1 MIANS
6 NATRR
11 GLFFGVLSIAFLAF
25 LLSSSAV
32 HTAATN
38 LVLKRTAPITG
49 LKFAAES
56 VSYSI
61 FPLAFQISGLEARAE
76 GERIVRIDSTFGT
89 FRHVN
94 LSKTDFALSHV
105 RVTGIKISA
114 NEMFTDSLAQF
125 LRQSGPGS
133 NETPWILT
141 IENGTLEDIQILGIS
156 PDSTAYIAGKAVT
169 CNAVEISE
177 STSFGKIEGLDWLF
191 QPRNT
196 RNVFKEPFHVDSLTA
211 SWNTGI
217 SKQFTL
223 AAATNFGFLKG
234 AYSESDSLAE
244 SSIEFKPD
252 TVAWPLD
259 ASAIWVHHLKS
270 LLADQ
275 TFVGSAEIDSVGQL
289 RGNLDWKGR
298 TVIPFEWNR
307 MEWTSGPFHVD
318 MREVAW
324 APIETAVRKLTW
336 LHRDLN
342 WLVEVN
348 GSTEGLELSLR
359 PVQPTPERIQI
370 VWNPNGPSHEIQLN
384 IREFAVN
391 QRDGMRLPNRISAEA
406 EFTVNPNEAQG
417 QLRFLEGS
425 ESIAS
430 SDIQVD
436 WDSIRWAYQAGWTLT
451 GLHALANQSAW
462 ELFAALNIRGS
473 GNWTGDWTHIA
484 ESRNIRLM
492 ENRMPRSFERFDL
505 IHEKTGSDWHLNWNS
520 DLSNGQFQANTEAL
534 RRWGLLNETQAKVD
548 SSALPLAQ
556 FNATFPGFNTIAF
569 LLGIPI
575 QTKGIASIQANW
587 RDSHQS
593 INLDIPSLAWESLT
607 AEDLQLEASIGNWNS
622 DSIQWYVADI
632 GYNGQPKCS
641 NFEGTLTGNTSLGG
655 KATWIT
661 SDHNQQ
667 GTLNLNIASSD
678 EYWAIRLDSLFF
690 PLAMESLTLDQ
701 PANFTWN
708 MQEGALNLDRLQLS
722 NSNGGWASG
731 SGVLSPSGDVKANFD
746 FRLNALPATL
756 AAFDPTLQ
764 IANITG
770 ELSLIGN
777 LHEPEFAADIQLGRW
792 QWQGFEGQN
801 SKFVGFGLLEK
812 PHLIF
817 STELPPNGTMRV
829 EADLPIQNP
838 ADWAAEVRLNQFAL
852 QTINRWLPDESIA
865 VLGAADARVWLE
877 DFRGFPKMR
886 GNLTTFGTQLAV
898 PYLGTVYDVEGRVSI
913 EPGAFYLDQ
922 WRIRDDLGS
931 EALFNGTVLHDEFQN
946 WDLDFGIDATKE
958 RLRLMDIAPAE
969 DAYFFGEARCTG
981 DINISGYG
989 KNLSID
995 ASLTAGEGTQFSLP
1009 LDGTSDVSYADFIR
1023 FAGDI
1028 ESPHEPLKP
1037 ASAFSD
1043 ISLNLG
1049 IDVLPGAEARIV
1061 FNRDVGDEIVGHA
1074 QGHLDLSIDDFE
1086 RIRLNG
1092 ALEIVDGIYYF
1103 TLQNWLSKRFDIEP
1117 GGTLVWEGDPYR
1129 ADIDLSTIYSTRA
1142 RLNPLFPDIT
1152 DLPGRVPVDLKL
1164 GMTGSLMRP
1173 EVAFD
1178 IAVPNAD
1185 SRVQALLEDALI
1197 NEEEKQRQAL
1207 SLLVMNQFFSMDPMA
1222 ASIGGFLNT
1231 GQSTQLI
1238 ANQLG
1243 HWISQISPG
1252 VDVGLDYE
1260 QNALS
1265 GEQALGLALSTQL
1278 WNDRLHIEGAVG
1290 MQSVGQIEPS
1300 DMQLQDLTISFD
1312 LIPDGTLQLTGHS
1325 RQNQALSNSLEG
1337 NQTQGVGIRFK
1348 RDFDDWRDW
1357 KSKSN

>member
-1 MIANS
+1 
-6 NATRR
+6 
-11 GLFFGVLSIAFLAF
+11 
-25 LLSSSAV
+25 
-32 HTAATN
+32 
-38 LVLKRTAPITG
+38 
-49 LKFAAES
+49 
-56 VSYSI
+56 
-61 FPLAFQISGLEARAE
+61 
-76 GERIVRIDSTFGT
+76 
-89 FRHVN
+89 
-94 LSKTDFALSHV
+94 
-105 RVTGIKISA
+105 
-114 NEMFTDSLAQF
+114 
-125 LRQSGPGS
+125 
-133 NETPWILT
+133 
-141 IENGTLEDIQILGIS
+141 
-156 PDSTAYIAGKAVT
+156 
-169 CNAVEISE
+169 
-177 STSFGKIEGLDWLF
+177 
-191 QPRNT
+191 
-196 RNVFKEPFHVDSLTA
+196 
-211 SWNTGI
+211 
-217 SKQFTL
+217 
-223 AAATNFGFLKG
+223 
-234 AYSESDSLAE
+234 
-244 SSIEFKPD
+244 
-252 TVAWPLD
+252 
-259 ASAIWVHHLKS
+259 
-270 LLADQ
+270 
-275 TFVGSAEIDSVGQL
+275 
-289 RGNLDWKGR
+289 
-298 TVIPFEWNR
+298 
-307 MEWTSGPFHVD
+307 
-318 MREVAW
+318 
-324 APIETAVRKLTW
+324 
-336 LHRDLN
+336 
-342 WLVEVN
+342 
-348 GSTEGLELSLR
+348 
-359 PVQPTPERIQI
+359 
-370 VWNPNGPSHEIQLN
+370 
-384 IREFAVN
+384 
-391 QRDGMRLPNRISAEA
+391 
-406 EFTVNPNEAQG
+406 
-417 QLRFLEGS
+417 
-425 ESIAS
+425 
-430 SDIQVD
+430 
-436 WDSIRWAYQAGWTLT
+436 
-451 GLHALANQSAW
+451 
-462 ELFAALNIRGS
+462 
-473 GNWTGDWTHIA
+473 
-484 ESRNIRLM
+484 
-492 ENRMPRSFERFDL
+492 
-505 IHEKTGSDWHLNWNS
+505 
-520 DLSNGQFQANTEAL
+520 
-534 RRWGLLNETQAKVD
+534 
-548 SSALPLAQ
+548 
-556 FNATFPGFNTIAF
+556 
-569 LLGIPI
+569 
-575 QTKGIASIQANW
+575 
-587 RDSHQS
+587 
-593 INLDIPSLAWESLT
+593 
-607 AEDLQLEASIGNWNS
+607 
-622 DSIQWYVADI
+622 
-632 GYNGQPKCS
+632 
-641 NFEGTLTGNTSLGG
+641 
-655 KATWIT
+655 
-661 SDHNQQ
+661 
-667 GTLNLNIASSD
+667 
-678 EYWAIRLDSLFF
+678 
-690 PLAMESLTLDQ
+690 
-701 PANFTWN
+701 
-708 MQEGALNLDRLQLS
+708 
-722 NSNGGWASG
+722 
-731 SGVLSPSGDVKANFD
+731 
-746 FRLNALPATL
+746 
-756 AAFDPTLQ
+756 
-764 IANITG
+764 
-770 ELSLIGN
+770 
-777 LHEPEFAADIQLGRW
+777 
-792 QWQGFEGQN
+792 
-801 SKFVGFGLLEK
+801 
-812 PHLIF
+812 
-817 STELPPNGTMRV
+817 
-829 EADLPIQNP
+829 
-838 ADWAAEVRLNQFAL
+838 
-852 QTINRWLPDESIA
+852 
-865 VLGAADARVWLE
+865 
-877 DFRGFPKMR
+877 
-886 GNLTTFGTQLAV
+886 LTTFGTQLAV

-1028 ESPHEPLKP
+1028 ESPQEPLKP
-1037 ASAFSD
+1037 ASDFSN

-1061 FNRDVGDEIVGHA
+1061 FNRDIGDEIVGHA

-1092 ALEIVDGIYYF
+1092 ALEIVDGMYYF

-1129 ADIDLSTIYSTRA
+1129 ADVDLSTIYSTRA